1 MEELYILAIFQ
12 VKLLRWHSGKEST
25 CQSRR
30 CRFDPWVRKIPWRRK
45 WQSTPMFLPSK
56 SHGQRILMGYSL
68 WGCKELDM
76 TEHTHMYLSNKPLR
90 YYNMLTQFK
99 KNDHFKRN
107 FRFVQKG
114 FF

>member
-1 MEELYILAIFQ
+1 MAELCILAIFQ
-12 VKLLRWHSGKEST
+12 VKLLKWHSGKEAT

-30 CRFDPWVRKIPWRRK
+30 RGFDPWVRKIPWRGK
-45 WQSTPMFLPSK
+45 WQSTPMFLPRK
-56 SHGQRILMGYSL
+56 SHGQRILMGYSP

-76 TEHTHMYLSNKPLR
+76 TEHTHMYLSNKALR
-90 YYNMLTQFK
+90 FYMLTHFK

-114 FF
+114 FL